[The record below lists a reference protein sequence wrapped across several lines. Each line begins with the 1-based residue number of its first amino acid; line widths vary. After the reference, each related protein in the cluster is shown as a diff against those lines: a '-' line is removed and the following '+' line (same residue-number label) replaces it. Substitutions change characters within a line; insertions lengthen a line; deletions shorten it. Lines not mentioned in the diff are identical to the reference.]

1 MLKQP
6 YLVLVIERE
15 RNVTNVVFSV
25 WDILKWK
32 SILKM
37 SKPPTAVN
45 EAVSQA
51 TETGKNQGFERASYF
66 FFFLAQP
73 ETICRLICL
82 K

>member
-6 YLVLVIERE
+6 YLVLIIERERRE

-66 FFFLAQP
+66 FFFFFGTAGNYL
-73 ETICRLICL
+73 
-82 K
+82 